1 MERSQQALGRA
12 QFRAKGKWY
21 LAQEVDSLLEELSV
35 CLEED
40 RQDWEIQEKKL
51 REERDSLLQEK
62 DRLAQELQEARARL
76 AQWRLRRR
84 PASAG
89 CAKSWNGS
97 GTALSG
103 ISRPC
108 GAFGRASARRWRRTP
123 KACCA
128 GQSPSLRKSCCRGLG
143 TQENDS
149 THFSPPREEWAQ
161 QDGETGERHG

>member
-76 AQWRLRRR
+76 AQWEETSQEARQRRVCQELERERDSLIGDIKALRRFR
-84 PASAG
+84 ESFRQAVEEDAQSLLRRAESLP
-89 CAKSWNGS
+89 S
-97 GTALSG
+97 GKL
-103 ISRPC
+103 
-108 GAFGRASARRWRRTP
+108 
-123 KACCA
+123 
-128 GQSPSLRKSCCRGLG
+128 L
-143 TQENDS
+143 
-149 THFSPPREEWAQ
+149 
-161 QDGETGERHG
+161 

>member
-62 DRLAQELQEARARL
+62 DRLAQELQEARQRRVCQELERERDSLIGDIKA
-76 AQWRLRRR
+76 LRRFR
-84 PASAG
+84 ESFRQAVEEDAQS
-89 CAKSWNGS
+89 
-97 GTALSG
+97 LL
-103 ISRPC
+103 R
-108 GAFGRASARRWRRTP
+108 RAESL
-123 KACCA
+123 
-128 GQSPSLRKSCCRGLG
+128 PSEKLL
-143 TQENDS
+143 
-149 THFSPPREEWAQ
+149 
-161 QDGETGERHG
+161 

>member
-51 REERDSLLQEK
+51 REERDSLIQEK

-76 AQWRLRRR
+76 AQWEETSQEARQRRVCQELERERDSLIGDIKALRRFR
-84 PASAG
+84 ESFRQAVEEDAQS
-89 CAKSWNGS
+89 
-97 GTALSG
+97 LL
-103 ISRPC
+103 R
-108 GAFGRASARRWRRTP
+108 RAESL
-123 KACCA
+123 
-128 GQSPSLRKSCCRGLG
+128 PSEKLL
-143 TQENDS
+143 
-149 THFSPPREEWAQ
+149 
-161 QDGETGERHG
+161 